1 MVVNKIFNSKQ
12 RDKAE
17 LTKWYIVYKS
27 KGHKVCHTLE
37 MEAALGPEKQQRSS
51 FESNVHSS

>member
-1 MVVNKIFNSKQ
+1 MNKIFNSKQ

-17 LTKWYIVYKS
+17 LMKWYIVYKS

-37 MEAALGPEKQQRSS
+37 MEAVLGPEKQQRSS
-51 FESNVHSS
+51 FESNVYSS